1 MTTDALKGF
10 RRFAARAEEPEWL
23 VWLLVAVMLAVGL
36 GARAIVVGQRETF
49 QQDNMSLRYPADWS
63 VLPVEGDFDI
73 LTVGEGMEAG
83 LFPARVRVQQ
93 MPVTEVSTSAQTL
106 GDLALKWSNQQS
118 EALLGYK
125 VFTIEPTTVAGQEAV
140 KLDFAYVAEPAMS
153 TPNSIPLVAR
163 GEDILLRQGD
173 RVMVISLVA
182 GTEDFDR
189 QVATLRRILS
199 SLVLK

>member
-1 MTTDALKGF
+1 MTTETLKGI
-10 RRFAARAEEPEWL
+10 RRLTRAEEPEWL
-23 VWLLVAVMLAVGL
+23 VWLLVAVMLATGL
-36 GARAIVVGQRETF
+36 LTRTIVVGRQETL
-49 QQDNMSLRYPADWS
+49 QQGNVTLRYPAGWT
-63 VLPVEGDFDI
+63 VLPAEDAFDVAN
-73 LTVGEGMEAG
+73 VGEGMEAG

-93 MPVTEVSTSAQTL
+93 MPVTEVSTSAPTL
-106 GDLALKWSNQQS
+106 GDLALKWSNRQS

-125 VFTIEPTTVAGQEAV
+125 VFTIEPTTVQGQDAV
-140 KLDFAYVAEPAMS
+140 KLDYAYVAEPAMS

-173 RVMVISLVA
+173 IVTVISLVA

-189 QVATLRRILS
+189 QVGTLRRILS